1 MKASIYD
8 LMFPDVAPMEIPD
21 VKHVEYI
28 CNILVIAYE
37 GSDRKYHT
45 YSINM
50 DSTQYKRK
58 VVFE

>member
-8 LMFPDVAPMEIPD
+8 LMFPDVAPMEIPE
-21 VKHVEYI
+21 VKHVEYV
-28 CNILVIAYE
+28 CNVLKIGHE
-37 GSDRKYHT
+37 GSDGKYHT
-45 YSINM
+45 YSLNM

>member
-21 VKHVEYI
+21 VKRVEYI
-28 CNILVIAYE
+28 SNILVIGYE
-37 GSDRKYHT
+37 GSDGKEHT
-45 YSINM
+45 YSIHM